1 MRIVFLGSP
10 AEALPVLQALR
21 ELDRKGEHQ
30 LVGVVTQPARPAGR
44 NRQLTDCP
52 IAQYAATESLTLL
65 KPESAK
71 DPIFLSELAA
81 WKPDVCVTAAYGQIL
96 NEAFL
101 ATPSRG
107 TINVHPSLLPKYRGA
122 TPVPAALLAGDE
134 ITGVTVLFTV
144 KALDAGNIICQTSSK
159 IENGETNRE
168 LTPRLFAVGGSMMRE
183 ALKKLADP
191 AYVGSPQQ
199 SSEVTHC
206 RKIKKEDGR
215 VNWSEPADII
225 VRKFRAFQ
233 PWPSLQTFCQNSLVT
248 LTSVECH
255 SGSTRVGES
264 GAFAYDKQRKV
275 LEVQTGEGVLIVHRL
290 QPAGSKEMDAASFWN
305 GAGQKLTTKIFSTSV

>member
-21 ELDRKGEHQ
+21 ELDRSGKHQ

-52 IAQYAATESLTLL
+52 IAQYATAESLPLL

-71 DPIFLSELAA
+71 DPAFLSDLAA

-96 NEAFL
+96 NDAFL
-101 ATPSRG
+101 ATPTRA

-134 ITGVTVLFTV
+134 VTGVTVLFTV

-159 IENGETNRE
+159 IGDGETNRE
-168 LTPRLFAVGGSMMRE
+168 LTPRLFTVGGSLME
-183 ALKKLADP
+183 DALQRLADP
-191 AYVGSPQQ
+191 KFVGIPQDANL
-199 SSEVTHC
+199 VTHC

-215 VNWSEPADII
+215 VDWSEPASTIT
-225 VRKFRAFQ
+225 RKFRAFQ
-233 PWPSLQTFCQNSLVT
+233 PWPSLQTFCQNNLVT

-255 SGSTRVGES
+255 HTSTRIGEL
-264 GAFAYDKQRKV
+264 GAFSYDKQRKL
-275 LEVQTGEGVLIVHRL
+275 LEVQTGEGTLIVHRL

-305 GAGQKLTTKIFSTSV
+305 GAGQKLAVKTFSTTV